1 MKFLEIH
8 VLQTLPPSSPN
19 RDEGG
24 RPKSAVYG
32 GVERLRLSSQSQK
45 RQVRLLFRE
54 LGVIPK
60 GERAVRT
67 RRLATLLSGYVGL
80 SPEEV
85 LPALRGLLR
94 GLGLRDKEG
103 KAEYLLFLGEN
114 EIETLAG
121 ILRDYREVLETYGK
135 QGDEEE
141 GEGEEEAPKR
151 ARAKKSRAKSG
162 ELPEDLLK
170 RFQSFPGSPSLEVA
184 LFGRMLADRGD
195 AEVEGAFYVSHAI
208 SVLRDPVEE
217 DYFTAVDDV
226 PAEDGSLEAGMIEA
240 QGFGSGLLYR
250 YGLLDLGAL
259 ERMVGKER
267 ALMGLEA
274 LLKAFPL
281 ALPQGKA
288 RAFAHFGEPE
298 AILLRLG
305 KGFPRNLAR
314 AYLRPVEGKDPLRLA
329 LERLLRYWEE
339 FDRVY
344 GVPEGE
350 WRAGVTVLEEPL
362 PSFPWR
368 ETLASLI
375 QEAGERAREL

>member
-1 MKFLEIH
+1 
-8 VLQTLPPSSPN
+8 
-19 RDEGG
+19 
-24 RPKSAVYG
+24 
-32 GVERLRLSSQSQK
+32 
-45 RQVRLLFRE
+45 
-54 LGVIPK
+54 
-60 GERAVRT
+60 
-67 RRLATLLSGYVGL
+67 
-80 SPEEV
+80 
-85 LPALRGLLR
+85 
-94 GLGLRDKEG
+94 
-103 KAEYLLFLGEN
+103 
-114 EIETLAG
+114 
-121 ILRDYREVLETYGK
+121 
-135 QGDEEE
+135 
-141 GEGEEEAPKR
+141 
-151 ARAKKSRAKSG
+151 
-162 ELPEDLLK
+162 
-170 RFQSFPGSPSLEVA
+170 
-184 LFGRMLADRGD
+184 
-195 AEVEGAFYVSHAI
+195 
-208 SVLRDPVEE
+208 
-217 DYFTAVDDV
+217 
-226 PAEDGSLEAGMIEA
+226 
-240 QGFGSGLLYR
+240 
-250 YGLLDLGAL
+250 
-259 ERMVGKER
+259 
-267 ALMGLEA
+267 MGLEA